1 MHTEHLQNV
10 RPPWVLFGW
19 FVSVAVVSMLAL
31 VLAATGLVDTESATG
46 GVWGVIAIA
55 VGFGVGGWLLGA
67 RAGVAPILHGVAMGI
82 VSLLVWFLVNVI
94 GEAVD
99 ATSWNEGSPA
109 YYAGMLITQIAAS
122 VVGARIGSRSQRA
135 GTPAS

>member
-10 RPPWVLFGW
+10 RLPWVLFGW
-19 FVSVAVVSMLAL
+19 FVSVAVVSLLAL
-31 VLAATGLVDTESATG
+31 VLAATGMVDTEATTG

-82 VSLLVWFLVNVI
+82 VSLLVWFLVNLI
-94 GEAVD
+94 GEVLD
-99 ATSWNEGSPA
+99 ATTWNDGTPA
-109 YYAGMLITQIAAS
+109 FYAGMLITQIAAAIL
-122 VVGARIGSRSQRA
+122 GARLGSRSRRA
-135 GTPAS
+135 GTPTS